1 MDSTNNNN
9 NNLNLNSNEIIV
21 FCKLQISLLS
31 LFLLTT
37 FDKISLA
44 FKDIENILIDFP
56 SNFNYNNNNS
66 SNSSNNNSP
75 KNSPNNNK
83 NNTDNKNLKNHNNN
97 NNNRDISQSN
107 LSDSLSTEEK
117 SSDDILDN
125 FKSIYKKKKQIG
137 KYHWKVRAIKI
148 IRYKIKQ
155 IIRQNKSPII
165 TKYSGR
171 SKVANLK
178 PRLHGRFIKKNK

>member
-1 MDSTNNNN
+1 MDSNNNN
-9 NNLNLNSNEIIV
+9 NNSNQNSNDIII

-44 FKDIENILIDFP
+44 FKDIENILNTFP
-56 SNFNYNNNNS
+56 SNFNYNNN
-66 SNSSNNNSP
+66 SSNNNSP
-75 KNSPNNNK
+75 QNSPLNNK
-83 NNTDNKNLKNHNNN
+83 NNTNNNNLKN
-97 NNNRDISQSN
+97 NNREISQSN
-107 LSDSLSTEEK
+107 SDSLSTEEK

-125 FKSIYKKKKQIG
+125 FKNIYKKKKQIG

>member
-1 MDSTNNNN
+1 MDTNNNN
-9 NNLNLNSNEIIV
+9 NNLNQNSNDIII

-44 FKDIENILIDFP
+44 FKDIENILNTFP
-56 SNFNYNNNNS
+56 SNFNYNNN
-66 SNSSNNNSP
+66 SSNNNSP
-75 KNSPNNNK
+75 QNSPLNNK
-83 NNTDNKNLKNHNNN
+83 NNTNNNNLKN
-97 NNNRDISQSN
+97 NNREISQSN
-107 LSDSLSTEEK
+107 SDSLSTEEK

-125 FKSIYKKKKQIG
+125 FKNIYKKKKQIG

-178 PRLHGRFIKKNK
+178 PRLHGRFIKKINK

>member
-1 MDSTNNNN
+1 MDSNNNN
-9 NNLNLNSNEIIV
+9 NNNSNQNSNEIII
-21 FCKLQISLLS
+21 FCKFQISLLS

-44 FKDIENILIDFP
+44 FKDIENILNTFP
-56 SNFNYNNNNS
+56 SNFNYNNN
-66 SNSSNNNSP
+66 SSNNNSP
-75 KNSPNNNK
+75 QNSPINNK
-83 NNTDNKNLKNHNNN
+83 NNTNNNNLKN
-97 NNNRDISQSN
+97 NNREISQSN
-107 LSDSLSTEEK
+107 SDSLSTEEK

-125 FKSIYKKKKQIG
+125 FKNIYKKKKQIG

>member
-1 MDSTNNNN
+1 MDSNNNN
-9 NNLNLNSNEIIV
+9 NNSNQNSNDIII

-44 FKDIENILIDFP
+44 FKDIENILNTFP
-56 SNFNYNNNNS
+56 SNFNYNNN
-66 SNSSNNNSP
+66 SSNNNSP
-75 KNSPNNNK
+75 QNSPLNNK
-83 NNTDNKNLKNHNNN
+83 NNTNNNNLKN
-97 NNNRDISQSN
+97 NNREISQSN
-107 LSDSLSTEEK
+107 SDSLSTEEK

-125 FKSIYKKKKQIG
+125 FKNIYKKKKQIG

-178 PRLHGRFIKKNK
+178 PRLHGRFIKKINK

>member
-1 MDSTNNNN
+1 MDSNNNN
-9 NNLNLNSNEIIV
+9 NNSNQNPNDIII

-44 FKDIENILIDFP
+44 FKDIENILNTFP
-56 SNFNYNNNNS
+56 SNFNYNNN
-66 SNSSNNNSP
+66 SSNNNSP
-75 KNSPNNNK
+75 QNSPLNNK
-83 NNTDNKNLKNHNNN
+83 NNTNNNNLKN
-97 NNNRDISQSN
+97 NNREISQSN
-107 LSDSLSTEEK
+107 SDSLSTEEK

-125 FKSIYKKKKQIG
+125 FKNIYKKKKQIG

>member
-1 MDSTNNNN
+1 MDSNNNN
-9 NNLNLNSNEIIV
+9 NNSNQNPNDIII

-44 FKDIENILIDFP
+44 FKDIENILNTFP
-56 SNFNYNNNNS
+56 SNFNYNNN
-66 SNSSNNNSP
+66 SSNNNSP
-75 KNSPNNNK
+75 QNSPLNNK
-83 NNTDNKNLKNHNNN
+83 NNTNNNNLKN
-97 NNNRDISQSN
+97 NNREISQSN
-107 LSDSLSTEEK
+107 SDSLSTEEK

-125 FKSIYKKKKQIG
+125 FKNIYKKKKQIG

-178 PRLHGRFIKKNK
+178 PRLHGRFIKKINK

>member
-1 MDSTNNNN
+1 MDTNNNN
-9 NNLNLNSNEIIV
+9 NNLNQNSNDIII

-44 FKDIENILIDFP
+44 FKDIENILNNFP
-56 SNFNYNNNNS
+56 PNFNYNN
-66 SNSSNNNSP
+66 NSSNNNSP
-75 KNSPNNNK
+75 QNSPHNNK
-83 NNTDNKNLKNHNNN
+83 NNTNNNNLKNN
-97 NNNRDISQSN
+97 NNNREISQSN
-107 LSDSLSTEEK
+107 SDSLSTEEK
-117 SSDDILDN
+117 SYNDKLDKLKN
-125 FKSIYKKKKQIG
+125 IYKKKKQIG

>member
-1 MDSTNNNN
+1 METNNNN
-9 NNLNLNSNEIIV
+9 NKLNQNSNDIII

-44 FKDIENILIDFP
+44 FKDIENILNNFP
-56 SNFNYNNNNS
+56 PNFNYNN
-66 SNSSNNNSP
+66 NSSNNNSP
-75 KNSPNNNK
+75 QNSPHNNK
-83 NNTDNKNLKNHNNN
+83 NNTNNNNLKNN
-97 NNNRDISQSN
+97 NNNREISQSN
-107 LSDSLSTEEK
+107 SDSLSTEEK

-125 FKSIYKKKKQIG
+125 FKNIYKKKKQIG

>member
-1 MDSTNNNN
+1 MDSNNNN
-9 NNLNLNSNEIIV
+9 NNSNQNPNDIII

-44 FKDIENILIDFP
+44 FKDIENILNTFP
-56 SNFNYNNNNS
+56 SNFNYNNN
-66 SNSSNNNSP
+66 SSNNNSP
-75 KNSPNNNK
+75 QNSPINNK
-83 NNTDNKNLKNHNNN
+83 NNTNNNNLKN
-97 NNNRDISQSN
+97 NNREISQSN
-107 LSDSLSTEEK
+107 SDSLSTEEK

-125 FKSIYKKKKQIG
+125 FKNIYKKKKQIG

-178 PRLHGRFIKKNK
+178 PRLHGRFIKKINK

>member
-1 MDSTNNNN
+1 MDSNNNN
-9 NNLNLNSNEIIV
+9 NNNSNQNSNEIII
-21 FCKLQISLLS
+21 FCKFQISLLS

-44 FKDIENILIDFP
+44 FKDIENILNNFP
-56 SNFNYNNNNS
+56 SNFNYNNNIS

-83 NNTDNKNLKNHNNN
+83 NNTNNNNLKNHNNN
-97 NNNRDISQSN
+97 RDVSQSN

-125 FKSIYKKKKQIG
+125 FKNIYKKKNQIG

-155 IIRQNKSPII
+155 IIRQNKTPII

-171 SKVANLK
+171 SKVANLT

>member
-1 MDSTNNNN
+1 MDTNNNN
-9 NNLNLNSNEIIV
+9 NNLNQNSNDIII

-44 FKDIENILIDFP
+44 FKDIENILNTFP
-56 SNFNYNNNNS
+56 SNFNYNNN
-66 SNSSNNNSP
+66 SSNNNSP
-75 KNSPNNNK
+75 QNSPINNK
-83 NNTDNKNLKNHNNN
+83 NNTNNNNLKNN
-97 NNNRDISQSN
+97 NNNREISQSN
-107 LSDSLSTEEK
+107 SDSLSTEEK

-125 FKSIYKKKKQIG
+125 FKNIYKKKKQIG

-178 PRLHGRFIKKNK
+178 PRLHGRFIKKINK

>member
-1 MDSTNNNN
+1 MDSNNNN
-9 NNLNLNSNEIIV
+9 NNSNQNPNDIII

-44 FKDIENILIDFP
+44 FKDIENILNTFP
-56 SNFNYNNNNS
+56 SKFNYNN
-66 SNSSNNNSP
+66 NSSNNNSP
-75 KNSPNNNK
+75 QNSPLNNK
-83 NNTDNKNLKNHNNN
+83 NNTNNNNLKN
-97 NNNRDISQSN
+97 NNREISQSN
-107 LSDSLSTEEK
+107 SDSLSTEEK

-125 FKSIYKKKKQIG
+125 FKNIYKKKKQIG

>member
-1 MDSTNNNN
+1 MDSNNNN
-9 NNLNLNSNEIIV
+9 NNSNQNSNDIII

-44 FKDIENILIDFP
+44 FKDIENILNTFP
-56 SNFNYNNNNS
+56 SNFNYNNN
-66 SNSSNNNSP
+66 SSNNNSP
-75 KNSPNNNK
+75 QNSPINNK
-83 NNTDNKNLKNHNNN
+83 NNTNNNNLKNN
-97 NNNRDISQSN
+97 NNNREISQSN
-107 LSDSLSTEEK
+107 SDSLSTEEK

-125 FKSIYKKKKQIG
+125 FKNIYKKKKQIG

-178 PRLHGRFIKKNK
+178 PRLHGRFIKKINK

>member
-1 MDSTNNNN
+1 MDSNNNN
-9 NNLNLNSNEIIV
+9 NNSNQNSNEIII

-44 FKDIENILIDFP
+44 FKDIENILNTFP
-56 SNFNYNNNNS
+56 SNFNYNNN
-66 SNSSNNNSP
+66 SSNNNSP
-75 KNSPNNNK
+75 QNSPLNNK
-83 NNTDNKNLKNHNNN
+83 NNTNNNNLKN
-97 NNNRDISQSN
+97 NNREISQSN
-107 LSDSLSTEEK
+107 SDSLSTEEK

-125 FKSIYKKKKQIG
+125 FKNIYKKKKQIG

-178 PRLHGRFIKKNK
+178 PRLHGRFIKKINK

>member
-1 MDSTNNNN
+1 MDSNNNN
-9 NNLNLNSNEIIV
+9 NNSNQNPNDIII
-21 FCKLQISLLS
+21 FCKLQKSLLS

-44 FKDIENILIDFP
+44 FKDIENILNNFP
-56 SNFNYNNNNS
+56 PNFNYNN
-66 SNSSNNNSP
+66 NSSNNNSP
-75 KNSPNNNK
+75 QNSPHNNK
-83 NNTDNKNLKNHNNN
+83 NNTNNNNLKNN
-97 NNNRDISQSN
+97 NNNREISQSN
-107 LSDSLSTEEK
+107 SDSLSTEEK

-125 FKSIYKKKKQIG
+125 FKNIYKKKKQIG

-178 PRLHGRFIKKNK
+178 PRLHGRFIKKINK